1 MQQGLQERVK
11 NCKRIRKGQ
20 GSIYLQRVQRQ
31 RLEQKL
37 KQAETW
43 LLQLGRLARLVD
55 YMICQCLVS
64 VIEEEI
70 TSFVANILQVRWWW
84 HVRRWAGRRRPDVRE
99 RILMCSPTPSADPS
113 LQAPRQKPF
122 LSAQLVFD
130 SCGQLSHEP
139 SIEKVIQILTGS
151 LQSVKASILKVFW
164 IG

>member
-20 GSIYLQRVQRQ
+20 GSIYFQRVQRQ

-37 KQAETW
+37 KQAEAW
-43 LLQLGRLARLVD
+43 LLQLGPLARLVG

-64 VIEEEI
+64 VVEEEV

-84 HVRRWAGRRRPDVRE
+84 HVWRWAGSQRPGDRE
-99 RILMCSPTPSADPS
+99 QILTANPFTSPDPS

-130 SCGQLSHEP
+130 NSGQLSHEP
-139 SIEKVIQILTGS
+139 CIEKVIEILMRS
-151 LQSVKASILKVFW
+151 LQSVKTSALKVFR